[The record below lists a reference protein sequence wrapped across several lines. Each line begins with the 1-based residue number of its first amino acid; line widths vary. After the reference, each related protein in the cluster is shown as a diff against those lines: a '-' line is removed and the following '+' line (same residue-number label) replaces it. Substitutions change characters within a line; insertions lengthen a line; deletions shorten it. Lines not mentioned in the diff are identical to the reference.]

1 MSEFVSGSA
10 HELHHFEMPTSQ
22 RCVRLH
28 SLTRPAVVLGSA
40 QVARSRLGS
49 LEQLS
54 VVAAE
59 ALEQFGCD
67 LAVRRSG
74 GGAVWL
80 FPGDQCWVDIWLPA
94 GDPLWRTDVS
104 QSSWWLGECWAQAL
118 AETSQLA
125 AQPVVHQG
133 PLLHRDLAEV
143 ACFAGLGPGEV
154 TVGQKKV
161 VGISQRR
168 SRLGARF
175 QCVVYT
181 HWDPKPLLAVLH
193 SCYPQTAGGTEFGL
207 ALSDAL
213 HSAVQAVPEV
223 QAVPAPTGAAGPASV
238 TAPMGIS
245 APAGI
250 TAERRIL
257 DALLA
262 RLPR

>member
-1 MSEFVSGSA
+1 
-10 HELHHFEMPTSQ
+10 
-22 RCVRLH
+22 
-28 SLTRPAVVLGSA
+28 
-40 QVARSRLGS
+40 
-49 LEQLS
+49 
-54 VVAAE
+54 
-59 ALEQFGCD
+59 
-67 LAVRRSG
+67 
-74 GGAVWL
+74 
-80 FPGDQCWVDIWLPA
+80 LPA
-94 GDPLWRTDVS
+94 GDPLWHTDVS

>member
-1 MSEFVSGSA
+1 MTSAAPGQSPWITEFLSGNA
-10 HELHHFEMPTSQ
+10 HELHQSEMPPAQ

-40 QVARSRLGS
+40 QVAGSRLGS
-49 LEQLS
+49 SEKLA

-59 ALEQFGCD
+59 VLEQFGCD

-80 FPGDQCWVDIWLPA
+80 SPGDQCWVDIWLPA
-94 GDPLWRTDVS
+94 GDPLWRSDVG
-104 QSSWWLGECWAQAL
+104 QSSWWLGECWAEAL

-125 AQPVVHQG
+125 AQPVVHRG

-154 TVGQKKV
+154 TVDQKKI

-181 HWDPKPLLAVLH
+181 HWDPKPLLEVLQ
-193 SCYPQTAGGTEFGL
+193 SCYPQTAAGTEFGHSL
-207 ALSDAL
+207 GDAL
-213 HSAVQAVPEV
+213 NSGVLAVQVAPAEQV
-223 QAVPAPTGAAGPASV
+223 APAPSGV
-238 TAPMGIS
+238 
-245 APAGI
+245 
-250 TAERRIL
+250 TAERQIL

-262 RLPR
+262 SLPR

>member
-1 MSEFVSGSA
+1 M
-10 HELHHFEMPTSQ
+10 
-22 RCVRLH
+22 
-28 SLTRPAVVLGSA
+28 
-40 QVARSRLGS
+40 
-49 LEQLS
+49 
-54 VVAAE
+54 VAAE
-59 ALEQFGCD
+59 VLEQFGCD

-80 FPGDQCWVDIWLPA
+80 SPGDQCWVDIWLPA
-94 GDPLWRTDVS
+94 GDPLWCSDVG

-125 AQPVVHQG
+125 AHPAVHRG

-181 HWDPKPLLAVLH
+181 HWDPEPLLAVLQF
-193 SCYPQTAGGTEFGL
+193 CYPQTAAGTEFGR
-207 ALSDAL
+207 ALGEAL
-213 HSAVQAVPEV
+213 RSAVQAVQVVEAEQVAPASTGV
-223 QAVPAPTGAAGPASV
+223 TAATGVTAPTGV
-238 TAPMGIS
+238 TANPGV
-245 APAGI
+245 
-250 TAERRIL
+250 TAERQIL

-262 RLPR
+262 SLPR